1 VPSLYVDG
9 QWVSAAAGGE
19 REIHCPYDQAL
30 IAIVDEAG
38 PADVDAAIRAART
51 AFDSGA
57 WPGTAATQRGALLL
71 RVADLLE
78 RGSAAVDK
86 AKADLAAGRISAAEY
101 ERIMGNGDCSV
112 GSTSPTADE
121 SLRPAVLN
129 RSDPGSFSFRNN

>member
-1 VPSLYVDG
+1 MPITPVGRLGRTGAVQRRRGRPMGDIEL
-9 QWVSAAAGGE
+9 
-19 REIHCPYDQAL
+19 
-30 IAIVDEAG
+30 
-38 PADVDAAIRAART
+38 AR
-51 AFDSGA
+51 
-57 WPGTAATQRGALLL
+57 

-121 SLRPAVLN
+121 SLRPAVPN
-129 RSDPGSFSFRNN
+129 RSDPFRNN